1 MEKNRESLVKQVII
15 LRKDLNMRKG
25 KMVAQG
31 AHASLMAYQNHLD
44 NKNILNKIYDL
55 KTLEDYSKAL
65 KMCCHLEAFTKWN
78 DPINGYRKITLGC
91 TSEEELLSIYN
102 KATQAGLI
110 ASIVRDL
117 GLTEFKEPTF
127 TAVAIGPHYDE
138 DIDPIT
144 ENLSLL

>member
-1 MEKNRESLVKQVII
+1 MGESFVNVKQVII

-31 AHASLMAYQNHLD
+31 AHASLMAYQMHLD
-44 NKNILNKIYDL
+44 YEGEEMFPI
-55 KTLEDYSKAL
+55 SHKAI
-65 KMCCHLEAFTKWN
+65 EAMRQRVERTALAFKDWN
-78 DPINGYRKITLGC
+78 DPINGYRKVAVGC
-91 TSEEELLSIYN
+91 SSEEELLLIYK
-102 KATQAGLI
+102 KARAAGLI
-110 ASIVRDL
+110 VSIVKDL

-144 ENLSLL
+144 SELSLL